1 MSVPAA
7 LTGMVLIWA
16 TTPLAIKWSSEAVGV
31 MFSLS
36 SRMLLGMLLCWIL
49 LALMRIPF
57 QWHRQARLTY
67 LASGLGMYFA
77 MVAVYWGAQ
86 HISSGLV
93 SVVYGLLPMLT
104 FFFASLVLGES
115 LWQPSKLLGA
125 VMGFAG
131 LLVTF
136 NPQDGFAQSTWL
148 GVILVLASVAS
159 HALSMVTVQRIGA
172 GLNALTVTAGSL
184 SVAVPLYLLT
194 WWVFDAELPTQIS
207 ERALGSIFYL
217 AVVGSVFGFVLFFYA
232 LKHVSASS
240 IAVLTLITPVLALSL
255 GHWLNDEVLQQEILF
270 GAGLVLM
277 GLAMHNWG
285 DRLLIWARTD
295 DESDS

>member
-16 TTPLAIKWSSEAVGV
+16 TTPLAIKWSSEEVGV

-36 SRMLLGMLLCWIL
+36 SRMLLGLSLCWL
-49 LALMRIPF
+49 LLILMRIPF
-57 QWHRQARLTY
+57 PWHRQARLTY
-67 LASGLGMYFA
+67 LASGLGLYFA

-86 HISSGLV
+86 YISSGLV

-131 LLVTF
+131 LLVIF
-136 NPQDGFAQSTWL
+136 NPQDSLAQSTWW

-159 HALSMVTVQRIGA
+159 HSLSMVTVQRIGA
-172 GLNALTVTAGSL
+172 GLNALSVTAGSL
-184 SVAVPLYLLT
+184 TVAVPLYLLT
-194 WWVFDAELPTQIS
+194 WWLFDAEWPTQIGD
-207 ERALGSIFYL
+207 RALVAIFYL
-217 AVVGSVFGFVLFFYA
+217 GVVGSVFGFVLFFYA
-232 LKHVSASS
+232 LKHVSAGS

-255 GHWLNDEVLQQEILF
+255 GHWLNDEALQQEIIF
-270 GAGLVLM
+270 GAGLILI

-285 DRLLIWARTD
+285 DRLLVWGRFD
-295 DESDS
+295 DETER